1 MQTQRQARQSSSVN
15 PDVPQEADN
24 ANASETA
31 QTAKVDKGSDNDSD
45 FELPALITSNA
56 RLPKQPTPKR
66 LTMPTIPPPK
76 IPNTYKEAVE
86 DPVYGRQ
93 WKEAVRSEILAQM
106 GRKCFS
112 WTVVQPDEHWVD
124 SKWVFDVKTT
134 PTGEIDRFKARLVAR
149 GYMQIYGLD
158 YDDTFAP
165 TVRKETFKLLCGVC
179 ALHHWYLHHMD
190 VDNAFLES
198 KYKSPSGRRL
208 LMQPPLG
215 FEEFLPPELKSRAH
229 EVACEI
235 NLSLYGLKASA
246 RDWYTVLIGVLVK
259 MGFEPT
265 PDPALYKNW
274 GTNVVIAFHVDDLA
288 IAGPDLNAVK
298 STKQQLSE
306 HFKMKD
312 LGEMTQFCGI
322 RVQQDR
328 EHGVVKLDQSLF
340 VRQMLKDFQMQD
352 AVPALEPSTGYE
364 FMKKALPGDTRCDQ
378 RLYQKA
384 VGSLQWLAGS
394 TRLDILFETNSQ
406 GQFLID
412 PTVANM
418 NGVNREMRYLKHTED
433 YGITYGGINTTE
445 GGLDPSKLV
454 SYTDA
459 DYAVDTDDRKSRF
472 GTCWVFNGGVIAAES
487 QKQSTVVSSTTEAET
502 IASCEGGKQST
513 FLYRVL
519 YTLLPGDYLPITIC
533 QDNQGAI
540 ALAKNPEF
548 HKRTKHIDTRYFY
561 IRQLVEDHQIAI
573 YYVPTQQM
581 VADIFTKPLKAFN
594 RTYALYMLGI
604 GPV

>member
-1 MQTQRQARQSSSVN
+1 M
-15 PDVPQEADN
+15 
-24 ANASETA
+24 
-31 QTAKVDKGSDNDSD
+31 
-45 FELPALITSNA
+45 
-56 RLPKQPTPKR
+56 
-66 LTMPTIPPPK
+66 
-76 IPNTYKEAVE
+76 
-86 DPVYGRQ
+86 
-93 WKEAVRSEILAQM
+93 
-106 GRKCFS
+106 
-112 WTVVQPDEHWVD
+112 
-124 SKWVFDVKTT
+124 
-134 PTGEIDRFKARLVAR
+134 
-149 GYMQIYGLD
+149 
-158 YDDTFAP
+158 
-165 TVRKETFKLLCGVC
+165 
-179 ALHHWYLHHMD
+179 
-190 VDNAFLES
+190 
-198 KYKSPSGRRL
+198 
-208 LMQPPLG
+208 
-215 FEEFLPPELKSRAH
+215 
-229 EVACEI
+229 
-235 NLSLYGLKASA
+235 
-246 RDWYTVLIGVLVK
+246 
-259 MGFEPT
+259 
-265 PDPALYKNW
+265 
-274 GTNVVIAFHVDDLA
+274 VIAFHVDDLA

-454 SYTDA
+454 GYTDA
-459 DYAVDTDDRKSRF
+459 DYAADTDDRKSRF

-487 QKQSTVVSSTTEAET
+487 
-502 IASCEGGKQST
+502 
-513 FLYRVL
+513 
-519 YTLLPGDYLPITIC
+519 
-533 QDNQGAI
+533 
-540 ALAKNPEF
+540 
-548 HKRTKHIDTRYFY
+548 
-561 IRQLVEDHQIAI
+561 
-573 YYVPTQQM
+573 
-581 VADIFTKPLKAFN
+581 
-594 RTYALYMLGI
+594 
-604 GPV
+604 